1 MKDSVIVLPEASP
14 YYWSIGLDT
23 IDTNIIEPDT
33 NIIEPDLYI
42 YRQLASLH
50 EVSFTPYL
58 STGSVLKPF
67 CALSGQ

>member
-23 IDTNIIEPDT
+23 IDT

-67 CALSGQ
+67 SALSGQ